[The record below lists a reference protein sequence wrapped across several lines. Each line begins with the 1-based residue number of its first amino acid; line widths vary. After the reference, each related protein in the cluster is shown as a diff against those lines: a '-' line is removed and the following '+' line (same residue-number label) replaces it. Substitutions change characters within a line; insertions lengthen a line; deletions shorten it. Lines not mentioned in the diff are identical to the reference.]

1 MATCVTLRMRNDT
14 NHHMSTVA
22 DRAKVPSFFARYQPS
37 IDRALRAELE
47 NYDSDICDTHRY
59 HMGWADEEGVEIVA
73 TQGKRLRPTMTL
85 LGADAVDGDP
95 GCAMPVATALEFV
108 HNFSLI
114 HDDIEDRD
122 KFRHHRPT
130 VWVVWGDESAI
141 VSGNSMLKIAD
152 RAARA
157 LVALGVNFGKS
168 MQAQR
173 SITEAYMRMIE
184 GQFMDIDFEKHA
196 NVSVEAYLAMIE
208 RKTGALIETSLYLG
222 ALVGGNDDSN
232 VSVSDGLR
240 DAGYEF
246 GRLFQI
252 RDDVLGVWG
261 SDETGKPVCGDIYN
275 KKKSLPA
282 IHALNASQGNSSTEI
297 QAIYQ
302 KPQLDDRDV
311 DRVLEIMMENGTYE
325 YCNLMSAR
333 HWSAAAA
340 IIDELDLN
348 PRIRNDLFELGEYL
362 VERIS

>member
-1 MATCVTLRMRNDT
+1 
-14 NHHMSTVA
+14 MSTVA

-37 IDRALRAELE
+37 IDRALRSELE

-59 HMGWADEEGVEIVA
+59 HMGWADADGKEIVA
-73 TQGKRLRPTMTL
+73 TQGKRLRPTMAL

-95 GCAMPVATALEFV
+95 SYALPVATALEFV

-122 KFRHHRPT
+122 RFRHHRPT
-130 VWVVWGDESAI
+130 VWVVWGDENAI

-157 LVALGVNFGKS
+157 LVALGVNIGTS
-168 MQAQR
+168 MQARR

-184 GQFMDIDFEKHA
+184 GQFMDIDFEKRA
-196 NVSVEAYLAMIE
+196 YVSVEAYLAMIE
-208 RKTGALIETSLYLG
+208 RKTGALIESSLYLG
-222 ALVGGNDDSN
+222 ALVAGNDQSS
-232 VSVSDGLR
+232 VGVSDGLR

-252 RDDVLGVWG
+252 RDDMLGVWG

-282 IHALNASQGNSSTEI
+282 IHALNASRGSSSTEI

-302 KPQLDDRDV
+302 KHELDELDV
-311 DRVLEIMMENGTYE
+311 EKVLEIMMDNGTYE
-325 YCNLMSAR
+325 YCNQMSAM

-348 PRIRNDLFELGEYL
+348 PGIRNDLFELGEYL